1 MTLKK
6 YLQQFSK
13 EQLIAQ
19 IIELNIKYKD
29 VKTYYE
35 FSINPNSDKAKEEAK
50 KIISKCISTDINT
63 NGGPKLKLRE
73 ARKAITDFKK
83 LSPTENDI
91 ADVMLFYVECGV
103 NYTNSFGDID
113 EPFYNSIAGM
123 FYDTCKYIQANGMQS
138 AYKLRCKLI
147 MDETSN
153 IGWGFHDEL
162 SDCYYEFIEQPEKSA

>member
-1 MTLKK
+1 MSLKK
-6 YLQQFSK
+6 YLQQFRK

-19 IIELNIKYKD
+19 IIELNAKYKD

-50 KIISKCISTDINT
+50 KIINKCISTNINT
-63 NGGPKLKLRE
+63 NGGPKLKLQE
-73 ARKAITDFKK
+73 ARKAITGFKK

-103 NYTNSFGDID
+103 NYTNSFGDIN

-123 FYDTCKYIQANGMQS
+123 FHDASKYIQTNGMQ
-138 AYKLRCKLI
+138 AQYKQRCKKI
-147 MDETSN
+147 MDDKAN

-162 SDCYYEFIEQPEKSA
+162 SDYYYDFIEPPFK

>member
-1 MTLKK
+1 MSLKK
-6 YLQQFSK
+6 YLQQFTK

-19 IIELNIKYKD
+19 IIELNAKYKD

-50 KIISKCISTDINT
+50 KIISKCISTNINYD
-63 NGGPKLKLRE
+63 LKLRE
-73 ARKAITDFKK
+73 ARKAITGFKK

-123 FYDTCKYIQANGMQS
+123 FHDVAKYIKTNGMQ
-138 AYKLRCKLI
+138 AQFKQRCKQV
-147 MDETSN
+147 MDDTAN

-162 SDCYYEFIEQPEKSA
+162 SHYYYDFIETE

>member
-1 MTLKK
+1 MSLKK

-13 EQLIAQ
+13 EQLVAQ
-19 IIELNIKYKD
+19 IIELNAKYKD

-35 FSINPNSDKAKEEAK
+35 FSINPNSDKAKEDAK
-50 KIISKCISTDINT
+50 KIISKCISTNFNYD
-63 NGGPKLKLRE
+63 LKLRE
-73 ARKAITDFKK
+73 ARKAITGFKK

-103 NYTNSFGDID
+103 NYTNAFGDID

-123 FYDTCKYIQANGMQS
+123 FHDVGKYIKTNGMQERF
-138 AYKLRCKLI
+138 KLRCKKI
-147 MDETSN
+147 MDDTKN

-162 SDCYYEFIEQPEKSA
+162 SEYYYNFIEAE

>member
-1 MTLKK
+1 MSIKK

-19 IIELNIKYKD
+19 IIELNAKYKD

-50 KIISKCISTDINT
+50 KIISKCISTNINT
-63 NGGPKLKLRE
+63 NGSAKLKLRE
-73 ARKAITDFKK
+73 ARKAVTGFKK
-83 LSPTENDI
+83 LSPTENDM

-103 NYTNSFGDID
+103 NYTNAFGDID

-123 FYDTCKYIQANGMQS
+123 FHDACMYIKTNGIQNQL
-138 AYKLRCKLI
+138 KQRCKKI
-147 MDETSN
+147 VDDARNT
-153 IGWGFHDEL
+153 GWGFYDEL
-162 SDCYYEFIEQPEKSA
+162 SDYYSDFIESE